1 MPHHKSCIKRIK
13 TSGKANAKN
22 RAYRS
27 RMKTAIKKVRTAENK
42 ETALSEFKS
51 ASSLLDKMVNKNII
65 HRNNASNK
73 KSRLE
78 KLIAGLSA

>member
-1 MPHHKSCIKRIK
+1 
-13 TSGKANAKN
+13 
-22 RAYRS
+22 
-27 RMKTAIKKVRTAENK
+27 MKTAIKKVRTAENK

-73 KSRLE
+73 ISRME
-78 KLIAGLSA
+78 KFIAGLSA